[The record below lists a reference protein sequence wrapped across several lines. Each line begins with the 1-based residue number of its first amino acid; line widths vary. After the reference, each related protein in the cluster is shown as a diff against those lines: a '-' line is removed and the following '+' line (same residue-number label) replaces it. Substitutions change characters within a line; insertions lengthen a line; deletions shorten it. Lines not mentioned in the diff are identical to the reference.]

1 MVGHD
6 PSNDPQDADMA
17 RMLQPVCTHVSMVAQ
32 SAPSQK
38 FFSLFFHG
46 QEQALIFKGPAKK
59 NLNMTVCRHC
69 SKLSFDDKSYA
80 SVLVVGSIEGLEKTI
95 EDLESRI
102 MPCVSALC
110 PRCEKISVLSNGTTE
125 SLLCTV
131 FMWQRLRE
139 WIDTSY
145 DEKHARIP
153 PHSGV

>member
-59 NLNMTVCRHC
+59 KFEH
-69 SKLSFDDKSYA
+69 D
-80 SVLVVGSIEGLEKTI
+80 SVPPLLQ
-95 EDLESRI
+95 
-102 MPCVSALC
+102 
-110 PRCEKISVLSNGTTE
+110 TE
-125 SLLCTV
+125 
-131 FMWQRLRE
+131 LR
-139 WIDTSY
+139 
-145 DEKHARIP
+145 
-153 PHSGV
+153 